1 MNYYIYQKIMVAI
14 ELVSKHYQSGGKM
27 KKVAYQGV
35 EGAYSHLACHH
46 VYPKYEAIACKSFD
60 ETMYLVE
67 EGKADIAMIPMENST
82 AGRVEEIYRLIPK
95 MKLHI
100 IAEHFEPV
108 NHCLLA
114 LPGSSIKD
122 IKSVSS
128 HPQALAQCKHNI
140 EKNNLIAR
148 AKFDTAGSAEELFL
162 MKDKTHAAIASSLA
176 AEIYNLDIL
185 DGAFQD
191 LKNNTTRFLVLS
203 KEHIVPEFKKNER
216 YVTSV
221 IFEVGNIPS
230 ALYKVLGGFAT
241 NSVNIIKIESYASNG
256 TLSISQFHIDIDSH
270 PHEENVK
277 RALEELAYFA
287 NSVKMLGTYIPHP
300 LRDTLC

>member
-1 MNYYIYQKIMVAI
+1 
-14 ELVSKHYQSGGKM
+14 M

-35 EGAYSHLACHH
+35 KGAYSHLACYH
-46 VYPKYEAIACKSFD
+46 VYPKYQAIACKSFD
-60 ETMYLVE
+60 DTMYLVE
-67 EGKADIAMIPMENST
+67 EDKADIAMIPMENST

-95 MKLHI
+95 MKLYI
-100 IAEHFEPV
+100 VAEHYEPV

-114 LPGSSIKD
+114 LRGSSLKN

-128 HPQALAQCKHNI
+128 HPQALAQCKQNI
-140 EKNNLIAR
+140 EKNNLIAK

-162 MKDKTHAAIASSLA
+162 MKDKTHSAIASSLA

-185 DGAFQD
+185 DEAFQD
-191 LKNNTTRFLVLS
+191 LKNNTTRFLILS
-203 KEHIVPEFKKNER
+203 KEHLVPKFKKKRR
-216 YVTSV
+216 YITSV
-221 IFEVGNIPS
+221 IFEVSNIPAS
-230 ALYKVLGGFAT
+230 LYKVLGGFAT
-241 NSVNIIKIESYASNG
+241 NGVNIIKIESYASNG
-256 TLSISQFHIDIDSH
+256 TLSISQFHIDIDGH
-270 PHEENVK
+270 PQEKNVK

>member
-1 MNYYIYQKIMVAI
+1 MT
-14 ELVSKHYQSGGKM
+14 SR

-35 EGAYSHLACHH
+35 KGAYSHLACFH
-46 VYPKYEAIACKSFD
+46 VYPNYEAIACKSFD
-60 ETMYLVE
+60 DTMYLVE
-67 EGKADIAMIPMENST
+67 ENKADMAMIPMENST

-95 MKLHI
+95 MKLYVV
-100 IAEHFEPV
+100 AEHFEPV

-114 LPGSSIKD
+114 IPGSSIKD
-122 IKSVSS
+122 ILSVSS
-128 HPQALAQCKHNI
+128 HPQALAQCKQNI
-140 EKNNLIAR
+140 EKNNFTAK

-162 MKDKTHAAIASSLA
+162 MQDKTHSAIASSLA
-176 AEIYNLDIL
+176 AKIYNLDIL
-185 DGAFQD
+185 DESFQD
-191 LKNNTTRFLVLS
+191 LKNNTTRFLILS
-203 KEHIVPEFKKNER
+203 KEYSVPKFEKDSS
-216 YVTSV
+216 YITSV
-221 IFEVGNIPS
+221 IFEVSNIPA

-256 TLSISQFHIDIDSH
+256 TLSLSQFHIDIDGH
-270 PHEENVK
+270 PQEQNVK